1 MKIFLLILLNFTLF
15 NFSYSQEFKTIYEQG
30 LKISLEK
37 LISNKPKDKYYFT
50 KYHTTYSEIGKLSDL
65 FVMCN
70 AEVDNFKQLPN
81 EKESISIPKEY
92 RKYFRSNNL
101 FNRLWYRKKLR
112 EIEISNI
119 YYDDNTKKLLTL
131 RIRNNEDQMFIF
143 FIFDKENKKIYEC
156 EEHYIF

>member
-1 MKIFLLILLNFTLF
+1 MKIFLLILLILNLF
-15 NFSYSQEFKTIYEQG
+15 NSSYSQESKTIYEQG

-37 LISNKPKDKYYFT
+37 LIHDNLEDKYYFT
-50 KYHTTYSEIGKLSDL
+50 KYHTTYSEKGKLSDL

-70 AEVDNFKQLPN
+70 IEVESFKQLPN

-112 EIEISNI
+112 EIEISNL
-119 YYDDNTKKLLTL
+119 YYDGAKKLLTL
-131 RIRNNEDQMFIF
+131 RVRNNEDEMFMF
-143 FIFDKENKKIYEC
+143 FMFDIENKKIYEC

>member
-15 NFSYSQEFKTIYEQG
+15 NSSYSQESKTIYEQG

-37 LISNKPKDKYYFT
+37 LIHDNPGDKYYFT
-50 KYHTTYSEIGKLSDL
+50 KYCTTYSEKGELSDL

-70 AEVDNFKQLPN
+70 VEVDNFKQLPN

-92 RKYFRSNNL
+92 RKYFRNNNL
-101 FNRLWYRKKLR
+101 FNRRWYRKKLR
-112 EIEISNI
+112 EIEISNL
-119 YYDDNTKKLLTL
+119 YYDGAKKLLTL
-131 RIRNNEDQMFIF
+131 RVRNNEDEMVMFF
-143 FIFDKENKKIYEC
+143 MFDKENRKIYEC